1 MLASKDMLLV
11 MHLML
16 DILSVLKKAS
26 MSFQERNATAA
37 DIHTQLQSVG
47 GVLKK
52 IKSDGPIYQNWTQ
65 QTYQN

>member
-1 MLASKDMLLV
+1 MVLV

-16 DILSVLKKAS
+16 DILSVFKKAS

-37 DIHTQLQSVG
+37 DIYTQLQSVC

-52 IKSDGPIYQNWTQ
+52 I
-65 QTYQN
+65 